1 MSMTSLVEERVQE
14 WRRTEREALR
24 LLHETLLQLQAE
36 DQDRKA
42 LQDSLA
48 QLDDLFLLV
57 VVGEFNAGK
66 SALINALLGRR
77 LLQEG
82 VTPTTTQVQVLRY
95 GPEPQ
100 LRPLAPELVERLL
113 PADLLRELSIVD
125 TPGTNAVIREHEVLT
140 ANFIPRA
147 DLVLFVTSADRPF
160 TESERAFM
168 GQIKAWGKKLVLV
181 VNKSDL
187 LTRPEDREAV
197 RAFVAENARK
207 LLDLDP
213 PVFLVSARQ
222 ALEAKLQGDTEAL
235 EASGFPQLEAYLH
248 ETLDQKEKLRLKLL
262 NPLGVGL
269 RLVRKYK
276 ALLLERKTWL
286 DRDMETI
293 RRLDDLMEVYR
304 QDMERGFELRLKEMD
319 HLLLELESRAY
330 AFFDETIRLG
340 RIFDL
345 VNRQRIQQEFKDRVV
360 RDIPQLLE
368 ERVESLIDWLVEA
381 ELRQWEALAELVG
394 QQRTGPE
401 EVPQRLQAPFFAR
414 RETLVSQLKR
424 KAQAVLASYDREQEA
439 QRLAQSLQHAVAAA
453 AALQVGAVGL
463 GAVLTAVATTLAA
476 DVTGV
481 IAASA
486 LAALGLFII
495 PARRRRAAAE
505 VRQKVRALRE
515 NLSRTLH
522 QQFHHEIQR
531 SIEAFQ
537 NALAPF
543 TRFVRAEH
551 QRVVQL
557 LSQLDEVEETL
568 QRLKA
573 EIEAF

>member
-1 MSMTSLVEERVQE
+1 MSMPSLIEERVRE

-24 LLHETLLQLQAE
+24 LLQDTLLQVQA
-36 DQDRKA
+36 DLQDRKA
-42 LQDSLA
+42 LEDSLA

-66 SALINALLGRR
+66 SALINALLGQR
-77 LLQEG
+77 LLAEG

-100 LRPLAPELVERLL
+100 IRPLAPELVEHLL
-113 PADLLRELSIVD
+113 PAELLRELSIVD

-140 ANFIPRA
+140 TNFIPRA

-187 LTRPEDREAV
+187 LTQPEDHKAV
-197 RAFVAENARK
+197 RAFVAENARR

-213 PVFLVSARQ
+213 PVFLVSARR
-222 ALEAKLQGDTEAL
+222 ALQAKLQGDETAL
-235 EASGFPQLEAYLH
+235 QASGFPQLEAYLYQ
-248 ETLDQKEKLRLKLL
+248 TLDQKERLRLKLL

-293 RRLDDLMEVYR
+293 RRLDDMLEVYR
-304 QDMERGFELRLKEMD
+304 QDLERGFELRLQEMD
-319 HLLLELESRAY
+319 RLLLELESRAH

-340 RIFDL
+340 RVLDL
-345 VNRQRIQQEFKDRVV
+345 VNRKRIQEEFKARVIQDV
-360 RDIPQLLE
+360 PQLLE

-381 ELRQWEALAELVG
+381 ELRQWETLMELVG
-394 QQRTGPE
+394 QHKSGPE
-401 EVPQRLQAPFFAR
+401 EIPQTLQAPFFAR
-414 RETLVSQLKR
+414 RETLVGQLKR
-424 KAQAVLASYDREQEA
+424 KAQTVLASYDRDQEA
-439 QRLAQSLQHAVAAA
+439 QRLAQGLQHAVAAA
-453 AALQVGAVGL
+453 AALQVSAVGL

-481 IAASA
+481 MAASA

-505 VRQKVRALRE
+505 VRQKVRALRQ

-531 SIEAFQ
+531 SIQAFQ

-551 QRVVQL
+551 QRVVQW

-573 EIEAF
+573 EIQAF